1 MSKRDKLRRKIRN
14 NPKERTA
21 MNKSLD
27 YYLGLSY
34 TTMIIRDRDLG
45 VYVAWVKELPGCIT
59 QAETWGE
66 VGIMIEDAKR
76 LWLEVALEYDD
87 IIPEPVIEVPV
98 A

>member
-1 MSKRDKLRRKIRN
+1 
-14 NPKERTA
+14 

-59 QAETWGE
+59 QAETWDE

-76 LWLEVALEYDD
+76 LWLEVALEHGDE
-87 IIPEPVIEVPV
+87 IPEPVGEQIAV
-98 A
+98 